1 MNHPT
6 YIKVAAVMKTEIRT
20 VDPMSSVSDAMILM
34 SQNGVSSLVIER
46 KDEHDEYGLIVISD
60 IAKEIIAQGRS
71 PDRVNVYEIMTK
83 PTLTLDS
90 EMDIKYGV
98 RHLSRFKVSRGLVLN
113 HDRELVGIVT
123 LRDMVLAYADVVEG
137 VHA

>member
-20 VDPMSSVSDAMILM
+20 IDPMSSVSEAMILM
-34 SQNGVSSLVIER
+34 SKNGVSSLVIER
-46 KDEHDEYGLIVISD
+46 RDEHDEYGLIVVSD
-60 IAKEIIAQGRS
+60 IAREIIAQGRA

-98 RHLSRFKVSRGLVLN
+98 RQLSRFRVSRGLVLN
-113 HDRELVGIVT
+113 HDRDLVGIVT

>member
-1 MNHPT
+1 MNQPT
-6 YIKVAAVMKTEIRT
+6 YIKVAEVMKTEIHT
-20 VDPMSSVSDAMILM
+20 IDPMSSVSEAMIAM
-34 SQNGVSSLVIER
+34 SQGRVSSLIIER
-46 KDEHDEYGLIVISD
+46 RDDHDEYGLIVISD
-60 IAKEIIAQGRS
+60 IAKEVIAQGKS
-71 PDRVNVYEIMTK
+71 PDRTNVYEIMTK

-98 RHLSRFKVSRGLVLN
+98 RQLSRFGVSRGLVLN

-123 LRDMVLAYADVVEG
+123 LRDMVLKYADLVEG

>member
-1 MNHPT
+1 MNQPT
-6 YIKVAAVMKTEIRT
+6 YIKVAEVMKTEVRT
-20 VDPMSSVSDAMILM
+20 IDPMSSVSEAMIAM
-34 SQNGVSSLVIER
+34 SQGNVSSLIIER
-46 KDEHDEYGLIVISD
+46 RDEHDEYGLIVISD
-60 IAKEIIAQGRS
+60 IAKEVIARGKS
-71 PDRVNVYEIMTK
+71 PDRSNVYEIMTK

-98 RHLSRFKVSRGLVLN
+98 RQLSRFGVSRGLVLN

-123 LRDMVLAYADVVEG
+123 LRDMVLKYADLVEG

>member
-6 YIKVAAVMKTEIRT
+6 YIKIATVMKTEIRT
-20 VDPMSSVSDAMILM
+20 IDPMSSVSEAMITM
-34 SQNGVSSLVIER
+34 GKSGVSSLVIER
-46 KDEHDEYGLIVISD
+46 RDEHDEYGLIVISD
-60 IAKEIIAQGRS
+60 IAKEVIAEGRS

-98 RHLSRFKVSRGLVLN
+98 RHLSRFGVSRGLVLN
-113 HDRELVGIVT
+113 HDRDLVGIVT

-137 VHA
+137 VHV

>member
-1 MNHPT
+1 MKPKT

-20 VDPMSSVSDAMILM
+20 IDPMSSVSEAMIAM

-46 KDEHDEYGLIVISD
+46 KDEHDEYALIVVSD
-60 IAKEIIAQGRS
+60 IAREIIAQGRS

-98 RHLSRFKVSRGLVLN
+98 RHLSRFGVSRGLVLN
-113 HDRELVGIVT
+113 HDRDLVGIVT
-123 LRDMVLAYADVVEG
+123 LRDMVLAYADVIEG

>member
-1 MNHPT
+1 MSHQK

-20 VDPMSSVSDAMILM
+20 IDPMSSVSEAMIAM
-34 SQNGVSSLVIER
+34 SKNKVSSLVIER
-46 KDEHDEYGLIVISD
+46 RDDHDEYGLIVISD
-60 IAKEIIAQGRS
+60 IAKEVIAQGRA
-71 PDRVNVYEIMTK
+71 PDRINVYEIMTK

-98 RHLSRFKVSRGLVLN
+98 RHLSRFGVSRGLVLN

-123 LRDMVLAYADVVEG
+123 LRDMVLAYADQVEG
-137 VHA
+137 VHT

>member
-1 MNHPT
+1 MNQPT
-6 YIKVAAVMKTEIRT
+6 YIKVAEVMKTEIHT
-20 VDPMSSVSDAMILM
+20 IDPMSTVSEAKIAM
-34 SQNGVSSLVIER
+34 SQGNVSSLIIER
-46 KDEHDEYGLIVISD
+46 RDEHDEYGLIVISD
-60 IAKEIIAQGRS
+60 IAKEVIARGKS
-71 PDRVNVYEIMTK
+71 PDRCNVYEIMTK

-98 RHLSRFKVSRGLVLN
+98 RQLSRFGVSRGLVLN

-123 LRDMVLAYADVVEG
+123 LRDMVLKYADLVEG

>member
-1 MNHPT
+1 MNQST
-6 YIKVAAVMKTEIRT
+6 YIKVATVMKTEIRT
-20 VDPMSSVSDAMILM
+20 VDPMSTVSDAMILM
-34 SQNGVSSLVIER
+34 SKNGVSSLVIER
-46 KDEHDEYGLIVISD
+46 RDEKDEYGLIVISD
-60 IAKEIIAQGRS
+60 IAKEVIAQGRS
-71 PDRVNVYEIMTK
+71 PDRVSVYEIMTK

-98 RHLSRFKVSRGLVLN
+98 RHLSRFGVSRGLVLN

-123 LRDMVLAYADVVEG
+123 LRDMILAYADLVEG

>member
-6 YIKVAAVMKTEIRT
+6 YIKVAAVMRTEIRT
-20 VDPMSSVSDAMILM
+20 VDPMSSVSEAMIIM
-34 SQNGVSSLVIER
+34 SQNHVSSLVIER
-46 KDEHDEYGLIVISD
+46 RDDHDEYGLIVISD
-60 IAKEIIAQGRS
+60 IAKEVIAEGRS

-98 RHLSRFKVSRGLVLN
+98 RQLSRFGVSRGLVLN
-113 HDRELVGIVT
+113 HDRDLVGIVT
-123 LRDMVLAYADVVEG
+123 LRDMVLAYADKVEG